1 MDKLFAQAGLTVLE
15 PAKAKIL
22 SAVFDYALE
31 HGFVYRSLRQI
42 AKGTGISHRMLLYH
56 FGSQEKLWDAMLSY
70 LREVEIHQSREQ
82 HAGCRD
88 TAELKAMLWKR
99 WTRYSSDEYLGYFRL
114 FFEVYGYALSQP
126 DRFGSFLDSVLGP
139 WLSAT
144 AELFQ
149 QVGFTAPVATSRA
162 RVLVAGFRGLFLDL
176 LTTGDR
182 QQASAAAEELLTL
195 LCRR

>member
-1 MDKLFAQAGLTVLE
+1 LDKLFAQAGLTVLE

-31 HGFVYRSLRQI
+31 HGFVYRSLREI

-56 FGSQEKLWDAMLSY
+56 FGSQEKLWDAVLHY
-70 LREVEIHQSREQ
+70 VRQVEINQSREQ
-82 HAGCRD
+82 RAGCRD
-88 TAELKAMLWKR
+88 AAELKDMLSKR
-99 WTRYSSDEYLGYFRL
+99 WARYSSAEYLGFFRL

-139 WLSAT
+139 WLEAT
-144 AELFQ
+144 ADLFR
-149 QVGFTAPVATSRA
+149 QVGFAPPAAASRA
-162 RVLVAGFRGLFLDL
+162 RILIAGFRGMFLDL

-182 QQASAAAEELLTL
+182 PQIDAAADELLTL